1 MVAECV
7 DDDYRSCR
15 HTMEDSGGGMLKL
28 IDGRTDRT
36 QDGGVGIKSEG
47 VHTHTQHTVNPD
59 VGLAVGLDQ

>member
-15 HTMEDSGGGMLKL
+15 HTMEDSGGGGDVKTHR
-28 IDGRTDRT
+28 RTDRT

-47 VHTHTQHTVNPD
+47 VHTHSTVNPD